1 LDNQYFFFRE
11 IILFLT
17 GQVVNLLSAHHISLV
32 TIYLL
37 NNGKGDLNVKTNDN
51 EYHFNLFKPTN
62 EHGRRNRNI
71 IVTMI
76 LIWAVAVF
84 GFQLLLVILQKPTPE
99 KTYTV
104 FESVWDK
111 VKSGNASVAENQ
123 DFIKSLIAVYGKS
136 SVKKE
141 KKEIL
146 RNGITTVAYG
156 MVSDSEKVVLSGY
169 VLTLRDARE
178 NLNSATD
185 DAYVQLQT
193 TLSDTKKA
201 INEMLD
207 ARIGIEPTSV
217 EATLLPY
224 CLNEKDHGLTTAD
237 VEALPQ
243 IMKLYLVHNQSV
255 LTDTKFLGFPFHYF
269 YTAELLL
276 ILFVLLCLIYS
287 YRIEAL
293 DKKYLTTQN

>member
-1 LDNQYFFFRE
+1 M
-11 IILFLT
+11 
-17 GQVVNLLSAHHISLV
+17 
-32 TIYLL
+32 
-37 NNGKGDLNVKTNDN
+37 KTSDN
-51 EYHFNLFKPTN
+51 EYHFNLFKPTT

-71 IVTMI
+71 IVTMV

-99 KTYTV
+99 KTYTI
-104 FESVWDK
+104 FQSVWNQ
-111 VKSGNASVAENQ
+111 VESGNATVAENQ
-123 DFIKSLIAVYGKS
+123 DFLKSLIAVYGKS

-146 RNGITTVAYG
+146 RNGMTAVAYNL
-156 MVSDSEKVVLSGY
+156 VSDSEKVVLSGH
-169 VLTLRDARE
+169 VATLREARE
-178 NLNSATD
+178 GLSTATD
-185 DAYVQLQT
+185 EAYISLQT

-207 ARIGIEPTSV
+207 GRIGIEPTSL

-224 CLNEKDHGLTTAD
+224 CLNEEYREMTEAD
-237 VEALPQ
+237 KEAIPQ
-243 IMKLYLVHNQSV
+243 VMKLYLIHNQSV
-255 LTDTKFLGFPFHYF
+255 LTDAKFLGFPFHYF

-293 DKKYLTTQN
+293 DKKYLNTQN

>member
-1 LDNQYFFFRE
+1 
-11 IILFLT
+11 
-17 GQVVNLLSAHHISLV
+17 
-32 TIYLL
+32 
-37 NNGKGDLNVKTNDN
+37 VKTSDN
-51 EYHFNLFKPTN
+51 EYHFNLFKPTT

-71 IVTMI
+71 IVTMV

-99 KTYTV
+99 KAYTV
-104 FESVWDK
+104 FQSVWGQIE
-111 VKSGNASVAENQ
+111 SGDATVAENQ
-123 DFIKSLIAVYGKS
+123 DFLKSLIAVYGKS

-146 RNGITTVAYG
+146 RNGITAVAYN
-156 MVSDSEKVVLSGY
+156 MVSDSEKVVLSGH
-169 VLTLRDARE
+169 VAALRNARE
-178 NLNSATD
+178 NLATATD
-185 DAYVQLQT
+185 DAYISLQG

-207 ARIGIEPTSV
+207 NRIGIESTSL

-224 CLNEKDHGLTTAD
+224 CLNEQSNGMTEAD
-237 VEALPQ
+237 KEAIPQ
-243 IMKLYLVHNQSV
+243 IMKLYLIHNQSV

-293 DKKYLTTQN
+293 DKKYLNIQN

>member
-1 LDNQYFFFRE
+1 M
-11 IILFLT
+11 
-17 GQVVNLLSAHHISLV
+17 
-32 TIYLL
+32 
-37 NNGKGDLNVKTNDN
+37 KTSDK
-51 EYHFNLFKPTN
+51 EYHFNLFKPTT

-71 IVTMI
+71 IITMV

-84 GFQLLLVILQKPTPE
+84 GFQILLVILQKPTPE
-99 KTYTV
+99 KTYTI
-104 FESVWDK
+104 FQSVWDQ
-111 VKSGNASVAENQ
+111 VESGNATVSENQ
-123 DFIKSLIAVYGKS
+123 DFLKSLIAVYGKS

-146 RNGITTVAYG
+146 RNGITTVAYN
-156 MVSDSEKVVLSGY
+156 MVSDSEKVVLSEY
-169 VLTLRDARE
+169 VTTLRDARE
-178 NLNSATD
+178 NLASATD
-185 DAYVQLQT
+185 EAYISLQK

-201 INEMLD
+201 INGMLD
-207 ARIGIEPTSV
+207 DRIGIESTSL

-224 CLNEKDHGLTTAD
+224 CLNRQSQGMTEAD
-237 VEALPQ
+237 KEAIPQ
-243 IMKLYLVHNQSV
+243 IMKLYLIHNQSV

-293 DKKYLTTQN
+293 DKKYLNIQN